1 MAVKNGVR
9 LPVSFGE
16 VFPHGCLMVPGSV
29 GPVEDYDERTKNRT
43 PAVDKLTGERV
54 WSLRVIDLDPELGTR
69 PRETVVKVT
78 RQRLSEHDTRSRR
91 RRRRSVE
98 PNGREYRANAQFPCP
113 SGKEIERRRRISRC
127 YPDRKGERDNS
138 RAAGRPCGS
147 FGVGYGTSRH
157 GRQGRST
164 RRQPARR

>member
-54 WSLRVIDLDPELGTR
+54 WSVRVIDLDPELGTR

-78 RQRLSEHDTRSRR
+78 GAVQPVPPAGDVCAVEFERLTVTPYVNDK
-91 RRRRSVE
+91 
-98 PNGREYRANAQFPCP
+98 GRIAFSLRATAMRAPLT
-113 SGKEIERRRRISRC
+113 GK
-127 YPDRKGERDNS
+127 
-138 RAAGRPCGS
+138 
-147 FGVGYGTSRH
+147 
-157 GRQGRST
+157 
-164 RRQPARR
+164 ARLAEFEGKVA